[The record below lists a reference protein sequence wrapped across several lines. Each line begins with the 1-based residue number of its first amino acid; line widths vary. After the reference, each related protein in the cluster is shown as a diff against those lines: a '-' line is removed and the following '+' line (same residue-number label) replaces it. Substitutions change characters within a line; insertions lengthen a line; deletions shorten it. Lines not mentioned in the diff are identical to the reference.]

1 MDSITKDESGK
12 NIVNKINFE
21 QLAKEFS
28 DFFFFCWKNRKVE
41 ITNVLEDYTRLKFM
55 NNIYKGKEGIV
66 TVLMNMAV
74 SGIDFEINDINAM
87 ESGSRRIDV
96 MINGF
101 IINRDVKHTLSVY
114 FLITYQ
120 NEAWKLQNS
129 ILNIFI

>member
-1 MDSITKDESGK
+1 
-12 NIVNKINFE
+12 
-21 QLAKEFS
+21 
-28 DFFFFCWKNRKVE
+28 
-41 ITNVLEDYTRLKFM
+41 
-55 NNIYKGKEGIV
+55 
-66 TVLMNMAV
+66 
-74 SGIDFEINDINAM
+74 M

-101 IINRDVKHTLSVY
+101 IINSGVKHRLSVY

>member
-1 MDSITKDESGK
+1 
-12 NIVNKINFE
+12 
-21 QLAKEFS
+21 
-28 DFFFFCWKNRKVE
+28 
-41 ITNVLEDYTRLKFM
+41 M